1 MVYTLSLQLTL
12 FCLYRATG
20 NFKHYE
26 IMLSILNRA
35 LQTLPKST
43 KLLSLKDI
51 LTDGTKRKE
60 QKITQTYYGT
70 DSLLKWI

>member
-12 FCLYRATG
+12 FCLYRTIG

-35 LQTLPKST
+35 LKTSQKST
-43 KLLSLKDI
+43 KLLSLNDI

-60 QKITQTYYGT
+60 QKITQTYYRT
-70 DSLLKWI
+70 DNKKWI